1 MLVELF
7 NKSVYISAVNCAGIC
22 NRLASGSGT
31 AQAVHTDG
39 EEDRCGLR
47 CDVKNIADNGIGSY
61 FKAHIK
67 QPFIHSAPSR
77 KARRHM
83 IYIT

>member
-31 AQAVHTDG
+31 AQAVHTDLKEIRSG
-39 EEDRCGLR
+39 IHIVIE
-47 CDVKNIADNGIGSY
+47 NIADNGIGSY

-77 KARRHM
+77 KARRCM